1 MIVVL
6 IIVGAVLFIC
16 AGCALTD
23 RWSSVPRTPD
33 SPRVEPSLRK
43 GRGYCPA
50 PSLPRSRT
58 TADKWARI
66 ALGGSVKWK

>member
-16 AGCALTD
+16 VGCALTD
-23 RWSSVPRTPD
+23 RWSSVPRTQIA
-33 SPRVEPSLRK
+33 PRVEPSSRK

-50 PSLPRSRT
+50 PSLPRSHT
-58 TADKWARI
+58 DKWARI
-66 ALGGSVKWK
+66 ALGGSLKWK